1 MNEVTMNIL
10 VQIFSWTYLAYPI
23 VILICIS
30 LMTNDIVLVNYDSP
44 GLPDETIIV
53 GFEVSD
59 TDRNSEDWL
68 DSGYILKADQCN
80 Y

>member
-1 MNEVTMNIL
+1 
-10 VQIFSWTYLAYPI
+10 
-23 VILICIS
+23 
-30 LMTNDIVLVNYDSP
+30 MTNDIVLVNYDSP

>member
-30 LMTNDIVLVNYDSP
+30 LMTNDIVLVNYDS
-44 GLPDETIIV
+44 LINNLKIA
-53 GFEVSD
+53 
-59 TDRNSEDWL
+59 
-68 DSGYILKADQCN
+68 SGVQQ
-80 Y
+80 

>member
-1 MNEVTMNIL
+1 
-10 VQIFSWTYLAYPI
+10 
-23 VILICIS
+23 
-30 LMTNDIVLVNYDSP
+30 MTEGYHTVSNS
-44 GLPDETIIV
+44 DERIIV

-59 TDRNSEDWL
+59 TDRNGENWL

>member
-1 MNEVTMNIL
+1 
-10 VQIFSWTYLAYPI
+10 
-23 VILICIS
+23 
-30 LMTNDIVLVNYDSP
+30 MTEGYHTVSNS
-44 GLPDETIIV
+44 DERIIV

-59 TDRNSEDWL
+59 TDRNGENWS